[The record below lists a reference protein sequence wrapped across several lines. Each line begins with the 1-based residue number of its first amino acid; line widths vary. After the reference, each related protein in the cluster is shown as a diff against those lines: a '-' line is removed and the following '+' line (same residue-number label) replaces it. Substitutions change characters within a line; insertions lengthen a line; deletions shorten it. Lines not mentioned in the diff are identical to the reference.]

1 MQHFHPMIFFEN
13 IKGEKYFCINLS
25 VTEEMSTCRLQSG
38 VHTDLGY
45 FCQMQ
50 HYTVESNGSNSRN
63 NLALEE
69 LKTAVEER

>member
-45 FCQMQ
+45 FCKCSTRQWKVMAA
-50 HYTVESNGSNSRN
+50 
-63 NLALEE
+63 ALG
-69 LKTAVEER
+69 TTWHWRS